1 MKCSKCGQEYE
12 GNFCPNGCNSP
23 AYINPPAAVP
33 NTEKQGA
40 PTWAIILLLFLFFPV
55 GIALM
60 WAKKSWPVWIK
71 VLITVLFAGVVLV
84 YAVAPEDGFPAKE
97 PGTNTTLIEIP
108 EQSDNSTAL
117 TESTPAAAKDRFSI
131 NETAN
136 LRTIRVTANEMK
148 ESLGSKYV
156 NADDGKVF
164 VGVKFTIENISDEE
178 QSISTGLLF
187 DAYAD
192 GIKQEYSISANMAF
206 SEGTLSGTLSPG
218 KKLVGWYAVEVPEN
232 WKELEFQVKSSWLSS
247 TKATFVLKK

>member
-1 MKCSKCGQEYE
+1 M
-12 GNFCPNGCNSP
+12 GNHSP
-23 AYINPPAAVP
+23 
-33 NTEKQGA
+33 
-40 PTWAIILLLFLFFPV
+40 
-55 GIALM
+55 
-60 WAKKSWPVWIK
+60 
-71 VLITVLFAGVVLV
+71 
-84 YAVAPEDGFPAKE
+84 PEDGFPAKE
-97 PGTNTTLIEIP
+97 PGTNTTLIKTP
-108 EQSDNSTAL
+108 VQSDNSTAL

-218 KKLVGWYAVEVPEN
+218 KKLVGWYAVEVPED
-232 WKELEFQVKSSWLSS
+232 WKELELQVKSFWLSS